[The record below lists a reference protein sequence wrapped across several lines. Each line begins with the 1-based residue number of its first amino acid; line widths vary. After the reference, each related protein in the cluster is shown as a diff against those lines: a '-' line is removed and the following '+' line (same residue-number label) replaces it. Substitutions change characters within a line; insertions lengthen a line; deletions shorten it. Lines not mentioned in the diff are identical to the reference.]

1 MELTRASLIALG
13 SIAFAVYVAS
23 HGWPKGNGWPDLLGL
38 ALFLAMMWWLLGK
51 RRNAGGNAEA
61 HQDAGK
67 GFAFRLGK
75 ALNGVRRGFSR
86 RA

>member
-1 MELTRASLIALG
+1 MELTRASFIALG
-13 SIAFAVYVAS
+13 SIAFAVNVAS
-23 HGWPKGNGWPDLLGL
+23 HGWPKSHGAADWIAGALL
-38 ALFLAMMWWLLGK
+38 LAMVWWLLGK
-51 RRNAGGNAEA
+51 RRNAGSDAEP